1 MEKIFTPYR
10 ICPLG
15 AHVDHQLGLVTGF
28 ALDYGM
34 TLTYEPEPS
43 GRIYLISKNFTGRA
57 RTTVHKITNKTGEW
71 GDYLRAAVA
80 ALLHAD
86 YELDVGFKG
95 VIEGTLPIGGLS
107 SSAAII
113 ISYLRALCKLNK
125 IKLTPEQLV
134 ALSHYAEATYIGLNN
149 GILDQS
155 CEVYSKKNGLLYL
168 DTKTETYKIIPQSK
182 RMPHYEFAIV
192 FSGVEHALINSAY
205 NSRVDECKAAAYAL
219 KAYSGM
225 HYNKVADSVLGDIDH
240 EIYEKYKKKL
250 PKNWQKRAEHFY
262 SEVERVSQGVE
273 AWRKGDLRT
282 FGKLVF
288 ASGDS
293 SINNYESGS
302 PELKKLH
309 EIALHTDGIYG
320 GRFSG
325 AGFKG
330 CYMAIIDPRHAQKI
344 KEVFQQEYLA
354 AFPDMAPR
362 FSVHICHP
370 ADGVHLPK

>member
-1 MEKIFTPYR
+1 MTVQIFTPYR

-34 TLTYEPEPS
+34 TLTYEPVPS
-43 GRIYLISKNFTGRA
+43 GRIFLISKNFPGRA
-57 RTTVHKITNKTGEW
+57 RTTVHKISNKTGDW
-71 GDYLRAAVA
+71 GDYLRSAVA
-80 ALLHAD
+80 ALHHAD
-86 YELDVGFKG
+86 YELQVGFKG

-113 ISYLRALCKLNK
+113 ILYLRALCDLNN
-125 IKLTPEQLV
+125 IKLDRDQLV
-134 ALSHYAEATYIGLNN
+134 ALAHYAEATYIGLNN

-155 CEVYSKKNGLLYL
+155 CEVYSKKDGLLFL
-168 DTKTETYKIIPQSK
+168 DTRDGSYKVIPQPK

-219 KAYSGM
+219 KAYAGM
-225 HYNKVADSVLGDIDH
+225 PYDKVADSVLGDITPD
-240 EIYEKYKKKL
+240 IYVKYKKKL
-250 PKNWQKRAEHFY
+250 PRNWQKRAEHFY
-262 SEVERVSQGVE
+262 SEVERVREGVA
-273 AWRKGDLRT
+273 AWKKGDLHA
-282 FGKLVF
+282 FGQLVF

-309 EIALHTDGIYG
+309 EIARHTDGIYG

-330 CYMAIIDPRHAQKI
+330 CYMAIIDPRYEQKI
-344 KEVFQQEYLA
+344 ARAFEKEYLE
-354 AFPDMAPR
+354 AFPDMTPR
-362 FSVHICHP
+362 FSVHFSHS
-370 ADGVHLPK
+370 ADGVKL